1 MENEA
6 QTKIL
11 QLLDVIS
18 VEVAANR
25 HETSELRTE
34 MRAGFNRVDHRLG
47 NLENR
52 VENVEAELR
61 VVQTDLRVVQ
71 TDLRIVE
78 TELRVVQTD
87 LRAVESRLG
96 TVETGLGSF
105 RGEFERR
112 IAPLER

>member
-6 QTKIL
+6 QAKIL

-25 HETSELRTE
+25 TDTSELRDE
-34 MRAGFNRVDHRLG
+34 MRSGFSRVERRLG
-47 NLENR
+47 NLEIR
-52 VENVEAELR
+52 VENVETEVR
-61 VVQTDLRVVQ
+61 IVQTDLR
-71 TDLRIVE
+71 
-78 TELRVVQTD
+78 
-87 LRAVESRLG
+87 
-96 TVETGLGSF
+96 SF

>member
-6 QTKIL
+6 QAKIL

-25 HETSELRTE
+25 IDTSELRKE
-34 MRAGFNRVDHRLG
+34 MRAGFGRVERRLG
-47 NLENR
+47 NLEIR
-52 VENVEAELR
+52 VENVETELR
-61 VVQTDLRVVQ
+61 IVQTDLR
-71 TDLRIVE
+71 
-78 TELRVVQTD
+78 
-87 LRAVESRLG
+87 
-96 TVETGLGSF
+96 SF

>member
-1 MENEA
+1 MEDEA

-25 HETSELRTE
+25 NETFELRNE
-34 MRAGFNRVDHRLG
+34 MRSGFGRVERRLG
-47 NLENR
+47 NLESR
-52 VENVEAELR
+52 VESLETE
-61 VVQTDLRVVQ
+61 VQSVKTDLR
-71 TDLRIVE
+71 
-78 TELRVVQTD
+78 
-87 LRAVESRLG
+87 
-96 TVETGLGSF
+96 SF

>member
-6 QTKIL
+6 QAKIL

-25 HETSELRTE
+25 TETSELRNE
-34 MRAGFNRVDHRLG
+34 MRAGFGRVERRLG
-47 NLENR
+47 NLEIR
-52 VENVEAELR
+52 VEGVETELKM
-61 VVQTDLRVVQ
+61 VQTDLR
-71 TDLRIVE
+71 
-78 TELRVVQTD
+78 
-87 LRAVESRLG
+87 
-96 TVETGLGSF
+96 SF